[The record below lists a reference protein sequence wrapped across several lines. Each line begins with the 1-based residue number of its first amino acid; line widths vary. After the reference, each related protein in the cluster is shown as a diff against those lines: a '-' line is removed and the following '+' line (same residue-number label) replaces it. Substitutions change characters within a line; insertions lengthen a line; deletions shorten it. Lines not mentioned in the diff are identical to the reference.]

1 MELQGRYADLQAR
14 GIGLAAIFYDPPEV
28 IRDFAAARGIE
39 FPVLSDAGSAVITR
53 YGILNREIEPD
64 AAFGDF
70 RLYGIPYPGT
80 FVLDAAGRVVE
91 RFFEQR
97 YQERSTASSIALR
110 LGEPI
115 LGEPIEEASAADVG
129 AETGHLAA
137 RAFASDTVVAPGNR
151 FSLVVDVTPKPAM
164 HVYAPGDHLYRV
176 VRLRIDAPDFLR
188 VHAPAYPPSEL
199 YRYEPLDEIVPVY
212 QRPFRLVQDVTVP
225 MNETTAALA
234 AAPGAVLI
242 VEGALEYQACDDE
255 VCYVPAEIPF
265 TWELAWR
272 PLVLD

>member
-1 MELQGRYADLQAR
+1 MELQDRYADLQAR

-28 IRDFAAARGIE
+28 IRDFAAAREIE
-39 FPVLSDAGSAVITR
+39 FPMLSDAGSAVITR
-53 YGILNREIEPD
+53 YGILNREIDPD

-110 LGEPI
+110 LGEQI
-115 LGEPIEEASAADVG
+115 AAASDSGGVVG

-151 FSLVVDVTPKPAM
+151 FSLVVDVTPKPGM

-188 VHAPAYPPSEL
+188 VHAPAYPPSEI
-199 YRYEPLDEIVPVY
+199 YHYEPLDETVPVY
-212 QRPFRLVQDVTVP
+212 QRPFRLVQDVTIP
-225 MNETTAALA
+225 MTEATAALA
-234 AAPGAVLI
+234 AAPGAVLT

-255 VCYVPAEIPF
+255 VCYVPAEVPF
-265 TWELAWR
+265 TWEFAWR